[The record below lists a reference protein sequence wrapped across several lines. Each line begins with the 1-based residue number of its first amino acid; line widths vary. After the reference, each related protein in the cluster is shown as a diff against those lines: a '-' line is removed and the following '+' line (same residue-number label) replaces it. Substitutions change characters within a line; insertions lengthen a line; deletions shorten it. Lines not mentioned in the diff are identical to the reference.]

1 MWKVYVLLSIEYQKT
16 YIGSTNNLARR
27 LEEHNKGKERFTSIY
42 KPWIPIYIE
51 FYPNEKEARDREK
64 ELKTSSGRRYLKKV
78 INNIIEKWT
87 GSSTGP
93 PCQAEACL
101 QRGRLE
107 HRSLCGKFMYC

>member
-1 MWKVYVLLSIEYQKT
+1 MWKVYVLLSIKYQKT

-87 GSSTGP
+87 GSSIG
-93 PCQAEACL
+93 
-101 QRGRLE
+101 
-107 HRSLCGKFMYC
+107 